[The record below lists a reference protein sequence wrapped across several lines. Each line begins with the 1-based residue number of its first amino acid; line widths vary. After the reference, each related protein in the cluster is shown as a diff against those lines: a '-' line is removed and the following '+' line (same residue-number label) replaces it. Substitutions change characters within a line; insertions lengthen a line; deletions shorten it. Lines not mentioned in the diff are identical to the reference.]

1 MNHVIISPVRG
12 KCAVYEPVECV
23 HADHGVD
30 RGGQVLPLNVEGVQQ
45 EKI

>member
-1 MNHVIISPVRG
+1 MNHVVIPPVYAKG
-12 KCAVYEPVECV
+12 GVYKPVECV